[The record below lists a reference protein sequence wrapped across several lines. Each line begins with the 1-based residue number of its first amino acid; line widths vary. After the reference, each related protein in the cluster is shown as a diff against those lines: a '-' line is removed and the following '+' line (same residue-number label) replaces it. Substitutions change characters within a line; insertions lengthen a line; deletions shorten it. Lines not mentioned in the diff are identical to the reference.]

1 MSNHQGPRA
10 GSRAFIVLDHLYR
23 RAHTSAHV
31 SDVRRAAAPNLTTG
45 EFNCTILTSL
55 ARFGFIVEKDGFLT
69 ITAAG
74 KRYMEPPI
82 AASGPASAPVAAR
95 YVAPMRPL
103 APRVRL
109 TVIREGAFDYRN
121 VPSLHGDQRVPFKPG
136 FPMDGATQE

>member
-1 MSNHQGPRA
+1 MSNYLGPRA
-10 GSRAFIVLDHLYR
+10 GSRAYIVLEHLFR

-45 EFNCTILTSL
+45 EFNCTVLTSL
-55 ARFGFIVEKDGFLT
+55 ARFGFVSELDGFLT

-74 KRYMEPPI
+74 KRFMEPPAI
-82 AASGPASAPVAAR
+82 ESGPAPEPVAAR

-109 TVIREGAFDYRN
+109 TVRLHRCDVQ
-121 VPSLHGDQRVPFKPG
+121 VPHPQGVWCLGR
-136 FPMDGATQE
+136 